1 MTTRWKIS
9 ASILLLCVPP
19 LARAADPNDFI
30 VFSTAQLAGRL
41 YVPANYDPARSYPLV
56 TFLHGFG
63 ARGTNNTSQVGVD
76 IDGLL
81 AECKRRGA
89 FLYAPQSPDGIW
101 QGTPTAAST
110 EQTRMQEMLALA
122 RQTYNIDE
130 ERLYLTGY
138 SAGGG
143 GAWDT
148 LGRYDNQFAAGVP
161 IAGTYGIAAFRV
173 GLVDQP
179 IWAFHARN
187 DEVVSVTLTRGM
199 VNRILAAR
207 GLPGPP
213 YLPLSDPT
221 HSFFD
226 FPPLHYAEPSV
237 GGHGV
242 VHGVYVYPPLYDW
255 MFAQR
260 LPEPAAALGTV
271 GLATVALRRRRPHT
285 RAPERV
291 RVSVAAGVY
300 CRA

>member
-1 MTTRWKIS
+1 MTMRRKLIVSTLFIS
-9 ASILLLCVPP
+9 LATSAAPP

-30 VFSTAQLAGRL
+30 VFSTSQLAGRL
-41 YVPANYDPARSYPLV
+41 YVPKGYDPTRSYPLV

-63 ARGTNNTSQVGVD
+63 ARGTNNTSQVGID

-81 AECKRRGA
+81 AECKRREA
-89 FLYAPQSPDGIW
+89 FLYAPQSPDGVW
-101 QGTPTAAST
+101 QGTPTAASS
-110 EQTRMQEMLALA
+110 EQTRMQQMLALA
-122 RQTYNIDE
+122 QQTYHIDA

-161 IAGTYGIAAFRV
+161 IAGTYGIAAFRA

-187 DEVVSVTLTRGM
+187 DDVVSASVTRSM
-199 VNRILAAR
+199 VNRILTAR
-207 GLPGPP
+207 GLPGPQ
-213 YLPLSDPT
+213 YLPASDPT

-226 FPPLHYAEPSV
+226 FPPLHYTEPSA

-242 VHGVYVYPPLYDW
+242 VHGVYVYPPLYEW
-255 MFAQR
+255 IFAQR
-260 LPEPAAALGTV
+260 LPEPASAAWLTCAA
-271 GLATVALRRRRPHT
+271 ATALLQRRRPA
-285 RAPERV
+285 RRV
-291 RVSVAAGVY
+291 R
-300 CRA
+300 

>member
-1 MTTRWKIS
+1 MRRRLIVSTLFVVC
-9 ASILLLCVPP
+9 AAAPP
-19 LARAADPNDFI
+19 RAPAADPNEFL
-30 VFSTAQLAGRL
+30 VFSTTQLPGRL
-41 YVPANYDPARSYPLV
+41 FVPANYDPARSYPLV

-89 FLYAPQSPDGIW
+89 FLYAPQSADGIW
-101 QGTPTAAST
+101 TGSPGAASI
-110 EQTRMQEMLALA
+110 EQFRMQQMLALA
-122 RQTYNIDE
+122 RQTYNVE
-130 ERLYLTGY
+130 AERLYLTGY

-148 LGRYDNQFAAGVP
+148 LARYDNQFAAGVP
-161 IAGTYGIAAFRV
+161 IAGTFGAAAFRP

-179 IWAFHARN
+179 IWAFHARD
-187 DEVVSVTLTRGM
+187 DEVVNVSVTRNM
-199 VNRILAAR
+199 VSAILAAR
-207 GLPGPP
+207 GLPAPQ
-213 YLPLSDPT
+213 YLPPGDPT

-260 LPEPAAALGTV
+260 LPEPSGAVVAAAGALPA
-271 GLATVALRRRRPHT
+271 LLRRGRKPG
-285 RAPERV
+285 
-291 RVSVAAGVY
+291 SAG
-300 CRA
+300 RG